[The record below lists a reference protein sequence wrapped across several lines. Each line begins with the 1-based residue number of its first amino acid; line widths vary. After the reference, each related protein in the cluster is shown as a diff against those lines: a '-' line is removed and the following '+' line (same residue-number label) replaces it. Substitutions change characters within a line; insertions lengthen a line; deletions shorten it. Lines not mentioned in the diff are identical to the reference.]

1 VVGYSE
7 TCIHHFLRDCGKKI
21 IKAGKPQ
28 LQISFN
34 GIGFMGTT
42 TNEHYLG
49 EKNAQGGMDTGFTV
63 LFCYNSKT

>member
-1 VVGYSE
+1 VVKNDKSRK
-7 TCIHHFLRDCGKKI
+7 L
-21 IKAGKPQ
+21 Q

-34 GIGFMGTT
+34 SIRFIGTT

-63 LFCYNSKT
+63 LFGYNNKAITSQS